1 MSYSLK
7 TYKATSASD
16 AYRQLTDALNKDGVP
31 MMTRDE
37 MTLEL
42 LNVAVEIENPLDR
55 IIPIDQFNHTFILQE
70 TYDILNSNDP
80 RVIHSKQM
88 LEKTMGNS
96 EDPMFFGNEL
106 RQAFSRWSFKKILER
121 FIKDKNTRKAVL
133 SLGNRRNTKHTPCMI
148 YSHFII
154 RDNKLYMTAE
164 TRGTAVSMGFINDIY
179 FLTLMQEILL
189 GWIKEY
195 YPEVEMGTFLYKTV
209 SLHTYVDVDMEKA
222 GTNKY
227 VPVWNQEFNKPM
239 RIEIPFSLT
248 YKEYIKEM
256 GVLYHYTDMYMKAK
270 EQDNLDDGDYITYG
284 DLEAPDK
291 DLFQT
296 EFFYDWAYY
305 KWAQLTNPDQN

>member
-1 MSYSLK
+1 MTYSIK
-7 TYKATSASD
+7 TYKAKNASD
-16 AYRQLTDALNKDGVP
+16 AYRQLTNALNEDGTP
-31 MMTRDE
+31 IAARNE

-55 IIPIDQFNHTFILQE
+55 IIPIPQFKHDFILQE
-70 TYDILNSNDP
+70 SYDILNSNDP

-121 FIKDKNTRKAVL
+121 FKLDKNTRKAVL

-148 YSHFII
+148 YAHFII

-189 GWIKEY
+189 GWLQEY
-195 YPEVEMGTFLYKTV
+195 YTEVEMGTFLYKTV
-209 SLHTYVDVDMEKA
+209 SLHSYVDVDMEKS
-222 GTNKY
+222 GTDKY
-227 VPVWNQEFNKPM
+227 VPTWSQEFKKVVP
-239 RIEIPFSLT
+239 IEEPFKLT
-248 YKEYIKEM
+248 YNEYVQEM
-256 GVLYHYTDMYMKAK
+256 GVLYHYIDMYQKATI
-270 EQDNLDDGDYITYG
+270 QDNLDDGDYITF
-284 DLEAPDK
+284 DDIEEPDMN
-291 DLFQT
+291 LFKT
-296 EFFYDWAYY
+296 RFFWRWAELQYH
-305 KWAQLTNPDQN
+305 KLTQQK